1 MSISMIQA
9 SIEVFV
15 PYLGNLA
22 GLLDHAAAYAE
33 TRKIDPTIL
42 LGMRLSPT
50 MFSLTRQVCEANRH
64 AAIAGALL
72 AGQAPPMVLETAA
85 DIAALKDRIGQAVG
99 FLQGLP
105 REAIE
110 ASADR
115 EVVFTFR
122 NGATRT
128 FTGRSLLLTF
138 TLPQFFFHVT
148 TAYDILRHAGVPL
161 AKPDF
166 LGAPRTA

>member
-1 MSISMIQA
+1 MSISMVEA
-9 SIEVFV
+9 SVEVFV
-15 PYLGNLA
+15 SYLRNLS
-22 GLLDHAAAYAE
+22 GLLDQAAAHAE
-33 TRKIDPTIL
+33 ARGIDPAVL

-50 MFSLTRQVCEANRH
+50 MFNLTRQVCEANRH
-64 AAIAGALL
+64 ATIAGALL
-72 AGQAPPMVLETAA
+72 AGQAPPVVLETEA
-85 DIAALKDRIGQAVG
+85 DIAELKGRISRTIG

-110 ASADR
+110 ASTDR

-122 NGATRT
+122 TGATRT

-138 TLPQFFFHVT
+138 TLPQLFFHIA

-166 LGAPRTA
+166 LGVPRTA